1 MDISSD
7 FSDLFKTLN
16 KHRVKYLVAGAYAVI
31 YHTEPRFTKDLDVWV
46 KADRINAVKL
56 YKALHAFGAP
66 LKNLSLDDLTNENLV
81 YQIGVA
87 PVRIDI
93 IMGLGGLPF
102 DSAWKSRVRSSYGR
116 MPINIMGIRHLI
128 AAKKRAGR
136 PQDLMDLEKLR
147 NKISK
152 AARKKRNSPLKTIQ
166 ST

>member
-46 KADRINAVKL
+46 KADGTNAVKL
-56 YKALHAFGAP
+56 YKALREFGAP

-93 IMGLGGLPF
+93 IMGLGGIRF
-102 DSAWKSRVRSSYGR
+102 DSAWKHRVRSSYGKV
-116 MPINIMGIRHLI
+116 PISIMGIRHLVQ
-128 AAKKRAGR
+128 AKKRAGR
-136 PQDLMDLEKLR
+136 PQDLTDLEMLR
-147 NKISK
+147 NKMTKESS
-152 AARKKRNSPLKTIQ
+152 KKRR
-166 ST
+166 